1 MAYRLKAKESLLQGI
16 KRIIIEQTDKAIA
29 ELTNAEE
36 IGIGEAVH
44 QVRKRLKKNRAVI
57 RLVRYSLGEKTFDR
71 ENRYFRDLGRELAGL
86 RDGEV
91 TIETLDNLSTHFSNL
106 VQPESF
112 TDIRRELRVDYRQEY
127 QNTVNNDVLIS
138 VKHELKNVRE
148 RVEGWKLKSDDW
160 SSIDK
165 SFKRVY
171 KRGYKD
177 LHQAKA
183 EPTAENLH
191 EWRKRVK
198 YLRYQLNILSP
209 MWSALIKQWVDL
221 THDLTDYLGEDHD
234 LAVLREFVVSQ
245 PERFN
250 SQTNPELLISLCD
263 RRQQQLQSAAINLG
277 AKIYTEKPK
286 RFSDRFGNYW
296 RIWRQTTT

>member
-1 MAYRLKAKESLLQGI
+1 MSYQLKRKESLLQGI
-16 KRIIIEQTDKAIA
+16 KRIVIEQTDKAID

-44 QVRKRLKKNRAVI
+44 QVRKRFKKNRAVI
-57 RLVRYSLGEKTFDR
+57 RLVRYSLGEKTFER
-71 ENRYFRDLGRELAGL
+71 ENKYFRDLGRELAGL

-91 TIETLDNLSTHFSNL
+91 TIETLDNLSTHFSDL

-112 TDIRRELRVDYRQEY
+112 TNIRRELRVDYRQEY
-127 QNTVNNDVLIS
+127 QSTVNNDVLTS

-148 RVEGWKLKSDDW
+148 RVDSWKLKSDRW
-160 SSIDK
+160 TAIDR

-171 KRGYKD
+171 KRGYQD
-177 LHQAKA
+177 LRQAKA

-198 YLRYQLNILSP
+198 YLRYQLKILSP
-209 MWSALIKQWVDL
+209 MWSDLIEQWIDL

-234 LAVLREFVVSQ
+234 LAVLKEFVVSQ
-245 PERFN
+245 PERFD
-250 SQTNPELLISLCD
+250 SQSNKELLISLCD
-263 RRQQQLQSAAINLG
+263 RRQQQLQLAAIDLG
-277 AKIYTEKPK
+277 EKIYTEKPK
-286 RFSDRFGNYW
+286 RFSNRFGNYW
-296 RIWRQTTT
+296 QIWRKQN